1 MKMITKQDIARQFN
15 IAINNVKQIDS
26 KQLFIVNDYSSL
38 DSTHSNKRYL
48 VSYQT
53 IIGIYDFNNCTWYV
67 TKEKF
72 SVTTS
77 RQTSQFINSIHNPVI
92 RVEKEKFK
100 KLVS

>member
-1 MKMITKQDIARQFN
+1 MSKVTIQTIMHQFN
-15 IAINNVKQIDS
+15 VARDKVKQVKS
-26 KQLFIVNDYSSL
+26 MQLFIV
-38 DSTHSNKRYL
+38 DSPRYGHIL

-77 RQTSQFINSIHNPVI
+77 KTN
-92 RVEKEKFK
+92 
-100 KLVS
+100 

>member
-1 MKMITKQDIARQFN
+1 MSKVTIQTIMNQFN
-15 IAINNVKQIDS
+15 VARDKVKQVKS
-26 KQLFIVNDYSSL
+26 MQLFIV
-38 DSTHSNKRYL
+38 DSHRYGRIL

-53 IIGIYDFNNCTWYV
+53 IIGIYDFNNCTWYI

-77 RQTSQFINSIHNPVI
+77 KQTTQFINSIYNPVI
-92 RVEKEKFK
+92 RVEEEEFK